1 MSDTDVKAKQL
12 TRILL
17 YVHERGSINPKQAIN
32 DLGIMRLAARINDLE
47 KVGINFDHNWV
58 EDFNRYGEKI
68 RYKEYRLA
76 V

>member
-1 MSDTDVKAKQL
+1 MNDTDVKAKQL

-17 YVHERGSINPKQAIN
+17 FVHERGSINPKQAIN

-47 KVGINFDHNWV
+47 KAGIKFEHKWV
-58 EDFNRYGEKI
+58 QDFNRFGEKV